1 METIIAREL
10 LHLSCIRLY
19 HLRPLFSP
27 TRVKHLHPIHGRPKT
42 NIEARKEGSARARHH
57 TAITLNQIVFSKSGA
72 QHAVGV
78 R

>member
-1 METIIAREL
+1 MEAVISREL

-19 HLRPLFSP
+19 HLRPFLSP
-27 TRVKHLHPIHGRPKT
+27 TRAKHLHPIHGRPKT
-42 NIEARKEGSARARHH
+42 NIEAGKGGSARARHH

-72 QHAVGV
+72 QHAVAV